1 MIKIV
6 SLIHLKLPADVR
18 PHWHLSLRS
27 LGRQDL
33 DSFVL
38 HFASSLSL
46 KRETSSL
53 HSDLVHCS
61 TPCEKRPLI
70 WPFFVL
76 FLGGKYELHTATPT
90 TPSVVVHV
98 CDDERGDSSAPDDSD
113 QDDKP
118 RPPRPKIIQ
127 TRRPDYTP
135 RVEQWA
141 VLTGES
147 VLCQRRSA
155 AEHARRDLDKTV
167 RRCLWVL
174 QYPAEAND

>member
-18 PHWHLSLRS
+18 PHWHLKLRS
-27 LGRQDL
+27 SGRQDR

-38 HFASSLSL
+38 HFALSLSL
-46 KRETSSL
+46 KRETSSTWYIVARPVGNVL
-53 HSDLVHCS
+53 QFDL
-61 TPCEKRPLI
+61 
-70 WPFFVL
+70 FFVL

-167 RRCLWVL
+167 RRRLWVL